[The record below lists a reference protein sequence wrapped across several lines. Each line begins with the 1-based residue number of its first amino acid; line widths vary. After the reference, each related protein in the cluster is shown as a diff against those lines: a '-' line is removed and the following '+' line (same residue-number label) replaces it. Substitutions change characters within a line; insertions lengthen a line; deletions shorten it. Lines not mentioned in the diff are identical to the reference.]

1 MNQFFN
7 SHQQNQ
13 QQRFGQGFD
22 LNAAL
27 QYLARQIAPTGM
39 TPEQVVRQLLQNDRM
54 KPEQFNQYA
63 QIADQLTGRR
73 R

>member
-7 SHQQNQ
+7 SRPQNQ
-13 QQRFGQGFD
+13 QQGFD
-22 LNAAL
+22 LNSAL
-27 QYLARQIAPTGM
+27 QNLAQQIAPTGM
-39 TPEQVVRQLLQNDRM
+39 TPEQIVRQLLQNDRM

-63 QIADQLTGRR
+63 QIADRLTGRR

>member
-7 SHQQNQ
+7 SRQQSQ
-13 QQRFGQGFD
+13 QQGFN
-22 LNAAL
+22 LNAML
-27 QYLARQIAPTGM
+27 QNLAQQIAPTGM
-39 TPEQVVRQLLQNDRM
+39 TPEQIVRQLLQNDRM